1 MGANCCNQQSTT
13 TSDQVLDVPVL
24 ESTYDDE
31 GGQKKREFHDGL
43 YFGQLTGTRRNGFG
57 TMEYTNGDKYE
68 GEWVENDRQGTGL
81 VNYSGSQ
88 NSFKGE
94 WFQDKPH
101 GRGVYQSQDDE
112 KFTYDGEFFEG
123 NFHGDGKKVWPNK
136 DQYEGQF
143 EHNRVEGKGTFR
155 FAEAEEQFQ
164 GEFMNGKWHGTGT
177 YTWKDGSTFDG
188 QWTNGKKHGN
198 GTYLFADRRQYKG
211 QYENDDKHGR
221 GAFTWPDG
229 RGYDGEWRNNKKHG
243 SGIAIAADGT
253 KSNVIF
259 DNDKIQQ

>member
-13 TSDQVLDVPVL
+13 TSDQVLDFPVL

-101 GRGVYQSQDDE
+101 GRGVYQSQDDGSSRTMVNSLKAIFME
-112 KFTYDGEFFEG
+112 MAKRS
-123 NFHGDGKKVWPNK
+123 
-136 DQYEGQF
+136 GQIRTST
-143 EHNRVEGKGTFR
+143 RVNLNT
-155 FAEAEEQFQ
+155 
-164 GEFMNGKWHGTGT
+164 TG
-177 YTWKDGSTFDG
+177 
-188 QWTNGKKHGN
+188 
-198 GTYLFADRRQYKG
+198 
-211 QYENDDKHGR
+211 
-221 GAFTWPDG
+221 
-229 RGYDGEWRNNKKHG
+229 
-243 SGIAIAADGT
+243 
-253 KSNVIF
+253 
-259 DNDKIQQ
+259 